1 MDCMNFFVI
10 DIRNSVS
17 EHLTEIFKQVAQ
29 ICSHQPGIDLIQTLK
44 ARCGGNAQMYTS
56 SFDADGRLKTH
67 PVGNDTRTLT
77 YDAASRITNTTDTN
91 PVYNRTYDYDG
102 LDRLISQS
110 DNTSFKLWGYDANS
124 NRANA
129 QVGSTNYPY
138 TVATDSNH
146 LQNVA
151 GPVTKIYNYDA
162 AGNPLSDGATTFT
175 WNAAGKLSTTV
186 KSAKTHT
193 YRYNALDQRISKN
206 GPLSSK
212 SFFFYDENGQLI
224 GEYRD
229 NSSTATPTNDWLVR
243 QETIW
248 LEDIPVAVIKK
259 ATATSP
265 ILIYFIHADH
275 LNTPRVIVNQSN
287 TPVWRWENTHAFGAN
302 LPDENPDGNSQLFE
316 YHPRFPGQYFDKET
330 NLHYNYFRYYEPETG
345 RYISPDPI
353 GLAGG
358 VNVYGYVGQN
368 PLSFTDSNG
377 LLPDAI
383 VDLGLIAFDLASYAY
398 NKVRGCDTSEDV
410 TSLKANTLGLLI
422 PGVTGLG
429 LGVRA
434 FGVGSKTISVLG
446 KNPDYIKR
454 ANELGAKHFSIPA
467 DVWNRM
473 NKADQW
479 TANKKFLDR
488 MIKRGDDIVL
498 SNPVKDINNVS
509 GTFRRE
515 LNYMVEQG
523 FKISR
528 DGTRLVK

>member
-1 MDCMNFFVI
+1 
-10 DIRNSVS
+10 
-17 EHLTEIFKQVAQ
+17 
-29 ICSHQPGIDLIQTLK
+29 
-44 ARCGGNAQMYTS
+44 MYTS
-56 SFDADGRLKTH
+56 NFDSDGRLKTH
-67 PVGNDTRTLT
+67 PVGSDTRTLT
-77 YDAASRITNTTDTN
+77 YDAASRVTQTTDTN
-91 PVYNRTYDYDG
+91 PVTNRTYDYDG

-129 QVGSTNYPY
+129 QAGSTNYPY
-138 TVATDSNH
+138 TVATDSNR
-146 LQNVA
+146 LLNVA
-151 GPVTKIYNYDA
+151 GPVTKIYSYDA

-193 YRYNALDQRISKN
+193 YKYNALDQRISKN
-206 GPLSSK
+206 GPLSYK
-212 SFFFYDENGQLI
+212 FFFFYDPEGQLI

-229 NSSTATPTNDWLVR
+229 NASTATPTDDWLVR

-248 LEDIPVAVIKK
+248 LENIPVAVIKK

-330 NLHYNYFRYYEPETG
+330 GLHYNYFRYYEPETG
-345 RYISPDPI
+345 RYILPDPI

-358 VNVYGYVGQN
+358 LNVYGYAEQN

-383 VDLGLIAFDLASYAY
+383 ADLGLIAFDLASYAY
-398 NKVRGCDTSEDV
+398 NKVRGCDTSGDIA
-410 TSLKANTLGLLI
+410 SLKANTLGLLI

-434 FGVGSKTISVLG
+434 SGVGSKTGVVPI
-446 KNPDYIKR
+446 
-454 ANELGAKHFSIPA
+454 
-467 DVWNRM
+467 
-473 NKADQW
+473 
-479 TANKKFLDR
+479 
-488 MIKRGDDIVL
+488 
-498 SNPVKDINNVS
+498 
-509 GTFRRE
+509 
-515 LNYMVEQG
+515 
-523 FKISR
+523 
-528 DGTRLVK
+528 